1 MLCRDWNVVITY
13 QKDTINYS
21 RENNPKLR
29 PTTFCW
35 SLIPLTELDSE
46 GPWLCWW
53 SGTFVFPSDNIC
65 RRNSSMQICG
75 QVGLVI
81 KSTMTVK
88 TSHGSPI
95 IIIDQWSFCGDSLV
109 SNDSGTESDIT
120 SRIPKPKSAFCLLRP
135 AWKSQQFTLRTKI
148 KLNNHVNTVLTPLLF
163 RVLASQQEH
172 GSTIVVNYS
181 GLRRICKIMF
191 PGRIRFWTKIYFF
204 KRADPGFL

>member
-1 MLCRDWNVVITY
+1 
-13 QKDTINYS
+13 
-21 RENNPKLR
+21 
-29 PTTFCW
+29 
-35 SLIPLTELDSE
+35 
-46 GPWLCWW
+46 
-53 SGTFVFPSDNIC
+53 
-65 RRNSSMQICG
+65 MQICG

-88 TSHGSPI
+88 TSHGNPI

-163 RVLASQQEH
+163 RVLVSQQEH
-172 GSTIVVNYS
+172 GSIIVVNYS

-191 PGRIRFWTKIYFF
+191 PGRIRFRTKIYFF

>member
-1 MLCRDWNVVITY
+1 
-13 QKDTINYS
+13 
-21 RENNPKLR
+21 
-29 PTTFCW
+29 
-35 SLIPLTELDSE
+35 
-46 GPWLCWW
+46 
-53 SGTFVFPSDNIC
+53 
-65 RRNSSMQICG
+65 MQICG

-88 TSHGSPI
+88 TSHGNPI

-163 RVLASQQEH
+163 RVLVSQQEH

-191 PGRIRFWTKIYFF
+191 PGRIRFERKFI
-204 KRADPGFL
+204 FLKERIQDFSRGEGCVPWGCRINRS